1 MQARYALPDIC
12 CLNVFQ
18 THICSAKVYLPSL
31 DLLVTYVLSRSQH
44 VVLACINDRTP
55 ESAVRHGTVW
65 PAESEAEYSL
75 QRAPRNSLTYAQ
87 GPIWQE
93 HLSRE
98 GVLFEQMEQARA
110 LAVQSS
116 ALYHPLLV

>member
-1 MQARYALPDIC
+1 MQERYALPDIHWI
-12 CLNVFQ
+12 NVFQ
-18 THICSAKVYLPSL
+18 NHICSAKVYLPSL
-31 DLLVTYVLSRSQH
+31 DLLVTYVLSQLQMLCWLASMTGRQK
-44 VVLACINDRTP
+44 VLFIMALFGLLSLGRIF
-55 ESAVRHGTVW
+55 
-65 PAESEAEYSL
+65 L

-116 ALYHPLLV
+116 GLYHPLLV